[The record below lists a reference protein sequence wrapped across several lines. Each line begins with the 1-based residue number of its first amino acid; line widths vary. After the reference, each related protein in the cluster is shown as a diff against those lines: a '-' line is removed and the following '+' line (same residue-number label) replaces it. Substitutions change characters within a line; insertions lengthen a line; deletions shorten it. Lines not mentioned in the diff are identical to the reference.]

1 MRPIERQEWKEA
13 ILEGLENAGSD
24 RKAYEPA
31 FIQAFGPGPGVL
43 LCQLFFWTGKGMDPE
58 GWIYKTEHEWK
69 WETGLSRDQ
78 QRKARKILKAKGV
91 LEETKK
97 GLPRKLYFR
106 IKLEWL
112 AEVVLETLIQR
123 YSQTPKGCQNSEEPK
138 GCPTCRTPEG
148 HLASWVSEGCHTSEE
163 PKDCLACR
171 AAKGAS
177 LLQRVLTESTSEAT
191 SESTSSITSKEST
204 FQVAR
209 NDHFAPTSKEKI
221 NQSREELADA
231 SPTYLATDDKLAG
244 QVKRVLEQGQH
255 APVAFKHYR
264 AGRIGPDEVAEF
276 VSRDLTGSEDSAS
289 RLLAT
294 VLTVLEDFAPVEE
307 VS

>member
-1 MRPIERQEWKEA
+1 
-13 ILEGLENAGSD
+13 
-24 RKAYEPA
+24 
-31 FIQAFGPGPGVL
+31 
-43 LCQLFFWTGKGMDPE
+43 
-58 GWIYKTEHEWK
+58 
-69 WETGLSRDQ
+69 
-78 QRKARKILKAKGV
+78 
-91 LEETKK
+91 
-97 GLPRKLYFR
+97 
-106 IKLEWL
+106 
-112 AEVVLETLIQR
+112 
-123 YSQTPKGCQNSEEPK
+123 
-138 GCPTCRTPEG
+138 
-148 HLASWVSEGCHTSEE
+148 
-163 PKDCLACR
+163 
-171 AAKGAS
+171 
-177 LLQRVLTESTSEAT
+177 
-191 SESTSSITSKEST
+191 
-204 FQVAR
+204 VAR